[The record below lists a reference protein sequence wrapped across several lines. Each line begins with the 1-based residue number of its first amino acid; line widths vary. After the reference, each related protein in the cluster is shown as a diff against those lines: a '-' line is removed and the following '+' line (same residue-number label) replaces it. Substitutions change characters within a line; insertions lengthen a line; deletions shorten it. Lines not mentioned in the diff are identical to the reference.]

1 LKKPL
6 LPRFTANEKN
16 TLLRVTAIKKIMPA
30 KAESLKKEFG
40 VTCVCTGAR
49 LPKKAPRKTNARREA
64 DAFKKVVRGYVPG
77 GTGARYLKK
86 YARYKRLLAGRRK
99 SLKRSPGL
107 RTGRTGVRLFK
118 KTVYTSAKNFVS

>member
-1 LKKPL
+1 
-6 LPRFTANEKN
+6 
-16 TLLRVTAIKKIMPA
+16 MPA
-30 KAESLKKEFG
+30 EAESLKKEFG

-49 LPKKAPRKTNARREA
+49 LPKEVPRKADTRREA

-86 YARYKRLLAGRRK
+86 YARYKRLPAGKRK

-107 RTGRTGVRLFK
+107 CTGRTGVRLPVK
-118 KTVYTSAKNFVS
+118 AAYTR